1 LLPETPAAVTPAS
14 GVFLRLLK
22 SILRNAL
29 SLAGALAGLLLAA
42 GLLGG
47 FFVWLQPSGTTAPSP
62 PPLAT
67 AAVSPDSPSGETPL
81 LAALVAAGRLP
92 PAAERTGPN
101 PLVLPGR
108 GTYGGTWFRAS
119 DSIGQALFDIS
130 FRLAGAT
137 LVRWSPDGR
146 QVVPALAESWRHD
159 ADYRRWEFTLRRGV
173 RWSDGEPLT
182 TRDVDYMYRH
192 EILPEYVPV
201 PGGLA
206 FRGRIGRLTVL
217 DERRFAVEFD
227 DPNPLMLER
236 LASDYE
242 GLAQPAHYLARF
254 HPELGEPAFI
264 AAETRRRNLGSPR
277 QLYAQ
282 VRELGNPA
290 HPRLWP
296 WIVLERPEQSP
307 VKAVRN
313 PYYWAVDE
321 TGRQLPYLD
330 QVVIDIR
337 APRMIALAAAHGQ
350 LTFQEQFLELRDY
363 SYLRAMEARGLCRVY
378 GWESSFGAR
387 WTIYPNLN
395 RRVTADDPA
404 SPAKARLLADA
415 RFRRAVSLA
424 LDRAEL
430 IRVNNLGFGEPGQI
444 SPPVDSPYFDVRLRN
459 AAIRHDPTEANR
471 LLDALGLTARDA
483 EGCRTFPDGTRMAWY
498 LDWNELGGVPPAM
511 LVEQLR
517 AAGLRFVLR
526 QRSTALFEAERAGG
540 LQDFIGGASYPDID
554 PAVFPMAYLP
564 TSANCYFA
572 YHYGLWFATGGLW
585 GGRTREVGIEPPP
598 GTPVRR
604 ALELHDLMTRTP
616 DAAQRHAV
624 FREIAA
630 IAAEEL
636 WSISVLPQPPALVV
650 AAPNL
655 RNVPAVAM
663 QGFWQA
669 TPANAGAEAFWLE
682 GATTDAGLA
691 AWVKAEWNRPGHEA
705 GPGETAPA
713 GRVPWRAVIGGG
725 LLAALALG
733 AWRSAYVARR
743 LAIMVPSLVIVS
755 LAVFTIVQ
763 WPPGS
768 FVEAKQLQ
776 LAAVGRDYAEAEI
789 RLLQE
794 QFHLDDPTWKQYLR
808 WSGLHWFAS
817 FRAEDRG
824 LLQGELGRSMENG
837 RPIADILGERLLI
850 TFVLAFAT
858 LVFTWALAVPL
869 GLYSAARAG
878 GWGDRVIGM
887 VGFLAVSIPGFLLAL
902 LLLFLGNRLFGTVSV
917 GLFSPEFAAQP
928 GWSAGKVADLLK
940 NIWLPL
946 AVLGL
951 GGTAGM
957 IRLLRTNVIEE
968 LRRPFVQAA
977 RARGM
982 RPVPLLLKYPLRVA
996 LNPFASG
1003 IGAVFPYLVSGE
1015 VIVATLLSLP
1025 TIGPVLLTALLSQD
1039 VYLAASIIMLLTVL
1053 AMAGTLVSDLLLVW
1067 LDPRIRLGG
1076 RS

>member
-1 LLPETPAAVTPAS
+1 M
-14 GVFLRLLK
+14 K
-22 SILRNAL
+22 SILRCLL
-29 SLAGALAGLLLAA
+29 SLAAALAGLFFAA

-47 FFVWLQPSGTTAPSP
+47 LFVWLRPAPGP
-62 PPLAT
+62 PPPAAPAPVT
-67 AAVSPDSPSGETPL
+67 AAAPDLSWREAPL
-81 LAALVAAGRLP
+81 LAPLVAAGRLP
-92 PAAERTGPN
+92 PAADRTGPN

-108 GTYGGTWFRAS
+108 GAYGGTWFRAS
-119 DSIGQALFDIS
+119 DSIGQALFDLS

-137 LVRWSPDGR
+137 LVCWSPDGR
-146 QVVPALAESWRHD
+146 GVVPALAESWSHD
-159 ADYRRWEFTLRRGV
+159 DSFRRWEFTLRRGV
-173 RWSDGEPLT
+173 RWSDGQPLT

-192 EILPEYVPV
+192 EILPEHVAV

-206 FRGRIGRLTVL
+206 FRGGIGRLTVI
-217 DERRFAVEFD
+217 DERRFAVAFD
-227 DPNPLMLER
+227 EPNPLMLER

-254 HPELGEPAFI
+254 HPDLGDPAFI
-264 AAETRRRNLGSPR
+264 AAETRRRGLGSPR

-296 WIVLERPEQSP
+296 WIILEQPEQSP

-321 TGRQLPYLD
+321 VGRQLPYLD

-363 SYLRAMEARGLCRVY
+363 SYLRTMEARGLCRVH

-395 RRVTADDPA
+395 RRVTAEDPA

-415 RFRRAVSLA
+415 RFRRALSLA
-424 LDRAEL
+424 LDRTEL

-444 SPPVDSPYFDVRLRN
+444 SPPADSPYFDPRLRN
-459 AAIRHDPTEANR
+459 AAIAHDPAEARR
-471 LLDALGLTARDA
+471 LLDALGLTERDA
-483 EGCRTFPDGTRMAWY
+483 EGFRTFPDGTRMAWY
-498 LDWNELGGVPPAM
+498 LDWNELGGLPPAM
-511 LVEQLR
+511 LAEQLR
-517 AAGLRFVLR
+517 AVGLRFVLR
-526 QRSTALFEAERAGG
+526 QRSTALFETERAGG

-564 TSANCYFA
+564 TSPNCYFA

-585 GGRTREVGIEPPP
+585 GGRTREVGIEPAP

-616 DAAQRHAV
+616 DAAQRQAI
-624 FREIAA
+624 FREIAG

-636 WSISVLPQPPALVV
+636 WSIAVLPQPPALVV
-650 AAPNL
+650 TAPNL

-682 GATTDAGLA
+682 GATTDASLA
-691 AWVKAEWNRPGHEA
+691 AWVETEWSRREQDA
-705 GPGETAPA
+705 GPRPA
-713 GRVPWRAVIGGG
+713 TPSGRWPWGTILGGG
-725 LLAALALG
+725 LLLGLAAG

-743 LAIMVPSLVIVS
+743 LAIMLPSLVIVS

-789 RLLQE
+789 RLLRE
-794 QFHLDDPTWKQYLR
+794 QFHLDDPAWKQYLR
-808 WSGLHWFAS
+808 WSGLHWFTS

-850 TFVLAFAT
+850 TFILAFAT

-869 GLYSAARAG
+869 GLFSAARAG
-878 GWGDRVIGM
+878 GWGDRVIGL

-917 GLFSPEFAAQP
+917 GLFSPEYAARP

-957 IRLLRTNVIEE
+957 IRLLRTNVLEE
-968 LRRPFVQAA
+968 LRRPFVFAA

-982 RPVPLLLKYPLRVA
+982 RPVPLLVKYPLRVA

-1039 VYLAASIIMLLTVL
+1039 IYLAASIIMLLTLL

-1076 RS
+1076 RG